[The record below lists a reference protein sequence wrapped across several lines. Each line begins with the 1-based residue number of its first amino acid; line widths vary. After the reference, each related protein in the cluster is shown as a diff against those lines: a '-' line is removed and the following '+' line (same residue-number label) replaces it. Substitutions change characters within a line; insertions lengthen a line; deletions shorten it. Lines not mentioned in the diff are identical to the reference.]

1 MRFRLS
7 LLAGAAL
14 LIGGLGVL
22 PAGAQ
27 IDGVQVPERP
37 VPDRLP
43 ERPGDERQRFPE
55 IPLERAPAPAPG
67 LTLPP
72 LPPATSDQRL
82 STQLRVLVKRIKLTG
97 NTVFSEE
104 ELAPIVAPYEGR
116 TLTSE
121 DLYALRQALT
131 RHYIEH
137 GYINSGAE
145 IPDQEVKAGVIEVRI
160 IEGRLTELELS
171 GNDWVRDSYLKK
183 RMMLGSEGALNLK
196 VLQERLQLLQ
206 QDRLID
212 RINAELR
219 PGLRPGESLLWVQVE
234 ESRPYEFGTSF
245 NNRRSPSVGGL
256 RGEVYGAMHNLTGF
270 GDSLGARYGVTDGL
284 DDVGAFYSFPFTAR
298 DTRFK
303 LYFDRSDSDVVEEPF
318 DRAGIASETETYGVS
333 LSHPFYHT
341 PQRQLLGELLLER
354 RSSETFFFGGMP
366 FCFFCS
372 AFANRL
378 LFSQSTQNGE
388 SDVTVLRLV
397 QEWVDRRPNQVLAA
411 RSTFSLGLDALGAT
425 TNPRDLPDGQFF
437 AWLGQFQWVQRLWDT
452 DNQVLVR
459 ADLQLAEDP
468 LLPLEK
474 LGVGGATTVRGYRE
488 NLLVRDNGFIGSVE
502 FRFPVFRLP
511 LPLISEGPQDGRVQ
525 LAAFYDFGWSEN
537 TDVESPD
544 PDTISSLGIGVR
556 WDPHRRIHGELY
568 WGFALREV
576 GELGEGDLQDSGIH
590 FALDIRLF

>member
-1 MRFRLS
+1 
-7 LLAGAAL
+7 
-14 LIGGLGVL
+14 
-22 PAGAQ
+22 
-27 IDGVQVPERP
+27 
-37 VPDRLP
+37 
-43 ERPGDERQRFPE
+43 
-55 IPLERAPAPAPG
+55 
-67 LTLPP
+67 
-72 LPPATSDQRL
+72 
-82 STQLRVLVKRIKLTG
+82 VLVKRIKLTG

-131 RHYIEH
+131 QHYIEH

-219 PGLRPGESLLWVQVE
+219 PGLRPGESLLRVQVE
-234 ESRPYEFGTSF
+234 ESRPYELGTSF

-270 GDSLGARYGVTDGL
+270 GDSLGTRYGVTDGL

-303 LYFDRSDSDVVEEPF
+303 LYFDRSDSEVIEEPF
-318 DRAGIASETETYGVS
+318 DAIDIRSETETYGVS
-333 LSHPFYHT
+333 LSHPFYRT

-354 RSSETFFFGGMP
+354 RSSESFLAGASFAFYLLP
-366 FCFFCS
+366 FLPFLPFP
-372 AFANRL
+372 
-378 LFSQSTQNGE
+378 STPITRDGE
-388 SDVTVLRLV
+388 NDVTVLRLV

-411 RSTFSLGLDALGAT
+411 RSTFSVGLDALGAT
-425 TNPRDLPDGQFF
+425 TNPRNLPDGQFF

-452 DNQVLVR
+452 ENQLLVR

-474 LGVGGATTVRGYRE
+474 LGVGGATTGA
-488 NLLVRDNGFIGSVE
+488 
-502 FRFPVFRLP
+502 RL
-511 LPLISEGPQDGRVQ
+511 S
-525 LAAFYDFGWSEN
+525 
-537 TDVESPD
+537 
-544 PDTISSLGIGVR
+544 
-556 WDPHRRIHGELY
+556 
-568 WGFALREV
+568 
-576 GELGEGDLQDSGIH
+576 
-590 FALDIRLF
+590 